1 MKYANF
7 LQENFAVSKKK
18 CNFAAAKLKCV
29 IMNIEETK
37 QELRAIVEKPAKNI
51 TGSERDFLT
60 ATAEALGVVREGKK
74 NCAKCWHELAMQCW
88 LKLQEDEQPEAD
100 GRAYVLRKG
109 VDVIFGGIRINEA
122 TITDDLARKVLAR
135 GFERKYFVKCE

>member
-1 MKYANF
+1 
-7 LQENFAVSKKK
+7 
-18 CNFAAAKLKCV
+18 
-29 IMNIEETK
+29 
-37 QELRAIVEKPAKNI
+37 
-51 TGSERDFLT
+51 
-60 ATAEALGVVREGKK
+60 
-74 NCAKCWHELAMQCW
+74 MQCW
-88 LKLQEDEQPEAD
+88 LKLQEDEQPVAD